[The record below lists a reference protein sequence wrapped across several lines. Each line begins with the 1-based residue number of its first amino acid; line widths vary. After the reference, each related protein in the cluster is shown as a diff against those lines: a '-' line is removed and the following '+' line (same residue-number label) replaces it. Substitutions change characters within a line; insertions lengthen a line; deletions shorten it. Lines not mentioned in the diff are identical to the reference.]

1 MIVYIDSNI
10 ILDVML
16 PNPKF
21 HDESEKVIS
30 VPTAYFDLYISAAA
44 ITDIYYVARK
54 ALKDKERAKN
64 TITELL
70 NGVSVAGVDETC
82 IRNALDS
89 DWKDFEDSVQH
100 EAAQQIKADLII
112 TRNVNDYVNS
122 AIRVMTPSEFL
133 SFIK

>member
-16 PNPKF
+16 PNPEF

-30 VPTAYFDLYISAAA
+30 VPNAYFDLYISAAA